1 MPAKSNEIK
10 ESKQDS
16 QRLAGF
22 RQDRHG
28 NLPLKMHS
36 VEFISA
42 QGTRF

>member
-10 ESKQDS
+10 ELKQDC

-22 RQDRHG
+22 RQERNG
-28 NLPLKMHS
+28 NLPLKTLS
-36 VEFISA
+36 VKFISA